1 MIDKAEVKKYP
12 KDRIK
17 EVKEHLQ
24 GQYEDYAKEAGMEY
38 DVYLETLG
46 MTEKELEKAAKA
58 SVKQELVAEVLAD
71 KYGLK
76 PNEEDFQTAL
86 EKYAKEYKFANT
98 DLLLEAVSEEEMRV
112 LVTQDT
118 VKSWLADRCQQ
129 VETSKD

>member
-1 MIDKAEVKKYP
+1 MKYP